1 MKTNVLP
8 ITAGALGSL
17 ALTVSASGQFLGA
30 TIEEIDLG
38 APEGFVTYR
47 VVAHFDGPD
56 ILVAWGGL
64 PDIGELHFFTGND
77 VDLLNAGGKFAGT
90 GAEDFAAFPISEA
103 YDSWVTVGAT
113 EHAGNATAV
122 TSGFLQRG
130 NDDGGNA
137 VEGHELWETD
147 GLVYNA
153 NPKNPWSGPDVVMAQ
168 FTIPGVPGG
177 LPGDKGHNG
186 FHLEGMVGWAL
197 AGAGGFASTFLVD
210 NITGP
215 CPWDLDGSGSVGAS
229 DLLSL
234 LAAWGVCDDPAD
246 CPADFDNTNVV
257 GAADLLTL
265 LANWGPCR

>member
-1 MKTNVLP
+1 MRRNTLS
-8 ITAGALGSL
+8 ITAGTFGLL
-17 ALTVSASGQFLGA
+17 ALAVPASADFINVDIQEL
-30 TIEEIDLG
+30 DLG

-47 VVAHFDGPD
+47 VIAHFEGPD
-56 ILVAWGGL
+56 VVLAWGGL
-64 PDIGELHFFTGND
+64 PDLCELHFFTGDD

-90 GAEDFAAFPISEA
+90 GQEDFAAFPISEA

-113 EHAGNATAV
+113 ELAGNATAV

-153 NPKNPWSGPDVVMAQ
+153 NPKNPWFGPDVVMAQ

-210 NITGP
+210 NITEP
-215 CPWDLDGSGSVGAS
+215 CPWDIDGSGIVGAADLLALLFDWGPCKGCAADFDGDGIVGAS
-229 DLLSL
+229 DLLAL
-234 LAAWGVCDDPAD
+234 L
-246 CPADFDNTNVV
+246 F
-257 GAADLLTL
+257 
-265 LANWGPCR
+265 NWGPCP